1 MKKNNKNKKSLFLK
15 LVLIFGVFILC
26 YISYRLYHEI
36 YRQNEIDQE
45 IQALQDEINK
55 LEQDNNNLQDL
66 ISYFQTDEFKEKE
79 AKDKLNLVK
88 KGEKVILIK
97 EREVKRDKEVEE
109 EKPEI
114 LVNRPN
120 YYYWWHYFFSI
131 D

>member
-1 MKKNNKNKKSLFLK
+1 MK

-26 YISYRLYHEI
+26 YVSYKLYQKI
-36 YRQNEIDQE
+36 YLQNEINQE
-45 IQALQDEINK
+45 IQALQTEIDN
-55 LEQDNNNLQDL
+55 LEQDNKDLQDL

-88 KGEKVILIK
+88 KGEKVVLIK
-97 EREVKRDKEVEE
+97 EKEIKREKVVEE
-109 EKPEI
+109 DKTEI

-131 D
+131 N

>member
-1 MKKNNKNKKSLFLK
+1 MK
-15 LVLIFGVFILC
+15 LVLIFGVFVLC

-97 EREVKRDKEVEE
+97 EREVKRDKEVEK

-131 D
+131 N